1 MVNINFNELKPYKN
15 LFEKDSNGRIINV
28 YNIKNSLLV
37 GKSLFYPN
45 PLLYSI
51 EKNIIYNPIIEKTM
65 SLEKVNNKNDIENI
79 DVNFSNTENNPLF
92 FFIYNT
98 DNYYHFIYDTL
109 PYLISFLELKK
120 EINNLKLLMTYP
132 NQGKKDFYKFV
143 VEFLE
148 LIGITSDDIIIAKSN
163 TLYEDIYISNSYTH
177 DFDSNAPPRKEI
189 YNFFKEISN
198 KVNKT
203 NKNLPKKIYISRRSW
218 IHNDFTNIGTNYT
231 TRRRLENEDELVSF
245 LLNQGYEEI
254 FTETL
259 STVEKI
265 QLFSNAEEIVGPIGG
280 GICNVLF
287 SKENTKLYVINSPC
301 FLDINER
308 FKYSFMNVD
317 YEIFMDSEH
326 TEYTEFKTF
335 MRVKT
340 NDGIIGEII
349 EIENDNIKIIYQNT
363 ATSGWNSEVDYEK
376 MFIKTN
382 LCTKLDNGLNSPWRF
397 NLTKFKITFND

>member
-1 MVNINFNELKPYKN
+1 MVKTNFNQLEPYKN
-15 LFEKDSNGRIINV
+15 IFEKDSNGRIINI
-28 YNIKNSLLV
+28 YNIKNTILV
-37 GKSLFYPN
+37 GESLFYPN

-51 EKNIIYNPIIEKTM
+51 EKDTIYNPIIEKTM
-65 SLEKVNNKNDIENI
+65 SLEKVNTQNDIENI
-79 DVNFSNTENNPLF
+79 NTNFNNTEDNPLF

-109 PYLISFLELKK
+109 PYLISFLDLKK

-132 NQGKKDFYKFV
+132 NQSKKDFYKFV

-148 LIGITSDDIIIAKSN
+148 LIGISLDDIIIAKSN

-203 NKNLPKKIYISRRSW
+203 NKNFPKKIYISRRSW

-245 LLNQGYEEI
+245 LLNQGYEEV

-259 STVEKI
+259 STIEKI

-287 SKENTKLYVINSPC
+287 SKENTKLCVINSPY

-308 FKYSFMNVD
+308 FKYSFMNVNHS
-317 YEIFMDSEH
+317 IFMDSEH
-326 TEYTEFKTF
+326 TESTEFKLF

-349 EIENDNIKIIYQNT
+349 EIKDNNLTIIYQDT
-363 ATSGWNSEVDYEK
+363 ATSGWNDNVDYK
-376 MFIKTN
+376 KITINSN

-397 NLTKFKITFND
+397 NLMDFKKSYFI

>member
-1 MVNINFNELKPYKN
+1 MVKINFNELEPYKN
-15 LFEKDSNGRIINV
+15 IFEKDSNGRIINV

-37 GKSLFYPN
+37 GESLFYPN

-51 EKNIIYNPIIEKTM
+51 EKDITYNPIIEKTM
-65 SLEKVNNKNDIENI
+65 SLEKANTKNDIEFI
-79 DVNFSNTENNPLF
+79 DSNFTHKEDNPLF

-148 LIGITSDDIIIAKSN
+148 LIGISLDDIIIAKSN
-163 TLYEDIYISNSYTH
+163 TLYKDIFISNSYTH

-203 NKNLPKKIYISRRSW
+203 NKNFPKKIYISRRSW
-218 IHNDFTNIGTNYT
+218 IHNDFSNIGTNYT

-245 LLNQGYEEI
+245 LINQGYKEV

-259 STVEKI
+259 STIEKI
-265 QLFSNAEEIVGPIGG
+265 ELFSNAEEIVGPIGG

-287 SKENTKLYVINSPC
+287 SKENTKLYVINSPY
-301 FLDINER
+301 FLDINQR

-317 YEIFMDSEH
+317 YQIFMDSEH
-326 TEYTEFKTF
+326 TENTEFKLF

-349 EIENDNIKIIYQNT
+349 EIKDNNLTIIYQDT
-363 ATSGWNSEVDYEK
+363 ATSGWNDNVDYK
-376 MFIKTN
+376 KITINSN

-397 NLTKFKITFND
+397 NFIEFKKSIH

>member
-1 MVNINFNELKPYKN
+1 MVKINFNELEPYKN
-15 LFEKDSNGRIINV
+15 IFEKDSNGRIINV

-37 GKSLFYPN
+37 GESLIYPN

-51 EKNIIYNPIIEKTM
+51 EKDITYNPIIEKTM
-65 SLEKVNNKNDIENI
+65 SLEKANTKNDIQFI
-79 DVNFSNTENNPLF
+79 DSNFTHKEDNPLF

-148 LIGITSDDIIIAKSN
+148 LIGISLDDIIIAKSN
-163 TLYEDIYISNSYTH
+163 TLYKDIFISNSYTH

-203 NKNLPKKIYISRRSW
+203 NKKFPKKIYISRRSW
-218 IHNDFTNIGTNYT
+218 IHNDFSNIGTNYT

-245 LLNQGYEEI
+245 IINQGYEEV

-259 STVEKI
+259 STIEKI
-265 QLFSNAEEIVGPIGG
+265 ELFSNAEEIVGPIGG

-287 SKENTKLYVINSPC
+287 SKENTKLYVINSPY
-301 FLDINER
+301 FLDINQR

-317 YEIFMDSEH
+317 YQIFMDSEH
-326 TEYTEFKTF
+326 TENSEFKLF
-335 MRVKT
+335 MRVKS

-349 EIENDNIKIIYQNT
+349 EIKNDNITIIYQDST
-363 ATSGWNSEVDYEK
+363 TSGWNDNVDYK
-376 MFIKTN
+376 KIIINSN
-382 LCTKLDNGLNSPWRF
+382 LCKKLDNGLNSPWRF
-397 NLTKFKITFND
+397 NLTKFKITLND

>member
-1 MVNINFNELKPYKN
+1 MVKINFNELEPYKN
-15 LFEKDSNGRIINV
+15 IFEKDSNGRIINV

-37 GKSLFYPN
+37 GESLFYPN

-51 EKNIIYNPIIEKTM
+51 EKDITYNPIIEKTM
-65 SLEKVNNKNDIENI
+65 SLEKANTKNDIEFI
-79 DVNFSNTENNPLF
+79 DSNFTHKEDNPLF

-163 TLYEDIYISNSYTH
+163 TLYKDIFISNSYTH

-203 NKNLPKKIYISRRSW
+203 NKNFPKKIYISRRSW
-218 IHNDFTNIGTNYT
+218 IHNDFSNIGTNYT

-245 LLNQGYEEI
+245 LINQGYKEV

-259 STVEKI
+259 STIEKI
-265 QLFSNAEEIVGPIGG
+265 ELFSNAEEIVGPIGG

-287 SKENTKLYVINSPC
+287 SKENTKLYVINSPY
-301 FLDINER
+301 FLDINQR

-317 YEIFMDSEH
+317 YQIFMDSEH
-326 TEYTEFKTF
+326 TENTEFKLF

-349 EIENDNIKIIYQNT
+349 EIKDNNLTIIYQDT
-363 ATSGWNSEVDYEK
+363 ATSGWNDNVDYK
-376 MFIKTN
+376 KITINSN

-397 NLTKFKITFND
+397 NFIEFKKSIH

>member
-1 MVNINFNELKPYKN
+1 MVKINFNELEPYKN
-15 LFEKDSNGRIINV
+15 IFEKDSNGRIINV

-37 GKSLFYPN
+37 GESLIYPN

-51 EKNIIYNPIIEKTM
+51 EKDITYNPIIEKTM
-65 SLEKVNNKNDIENI
+65 SLEKANTKNDIKFI
-79 DVNFSNTENNPLF
+79 DSNFTHKEDNPLF

-148 LIGITSDDIIIAKSN
+148 LIGISLDDIIIAKNN
-163 TLYEDIYISNSYTH
+163 TLYKDIFISNSYTH

-203 NKNLPKKIYISRRSW
+203 NKNFPKKIYISRRSW
-218 IHNDFTNIGTNYT
+218 IHNDFSNIGTNYT

-245 LLNQGYEEI
+245 LINQGYEEV

-259 STVEKI
+259 STIEKI
-265 QLFSNAEEIVGPIGG
+265 ELFSNAEEIVGTIGG

-287 SKENTKLYVINSPC
+287 SKENTKLYVINSPY
-301 FLDINER
+301 FLDINQR

-317 YEIFMDSEH
+317 YQIFMDSEH
-326 TEYTEFKTF
+326 TENSEFKLF

-340 NDGIIGEII
+340 NDGIIGEIVKI
-349 EIENDNIKIIYQNT
+349 EDDNITIIYQDST
-363 ATSGWNSEVDYEK
+363 TSGWNDNVDYK
-376 MFIKTN
+376 KITINSN
-382 LCTKLDNGLNSPWRF
+382 LCKKLDNGLNSPWRF
-397 NLTKFKITFND
+397 NLTKFKITLND